1 MNIAWW
7 NTFRRRSRLIWL
19 ILFVAIAA
27 TVSTAML
34 SKREAIVHEVI
45 IEIEPLS
52 DGGELLTMEEVRK
65 LLEAKFPSK
74 DSERLSKVPLLAL
87 EEAIRSHPMVEQADV
102 YVDARNRVRVRI
114 EQPEPL
120 IRIIDQRGAGYYL
133 DAKGERIPLSRHY
146 SPRVIVA
153 TGAIPAYRD
162 SILKN
167 PEHIL
172 AQLVHLGKMIEE
184 DSFIAA
190 LVEQVDVRQGELY
203 LVPKMGKFMILLGDA
218 NDLEDKFSRLK
229 SFYHNVLPSV
239 GWAHYEQINLSFD
252 KQIVCRKA

>member
-7 NTFRRRSRLIWL
+7 TTFRRRSRLIWL
-19 ILFVAIAA
+19 ILFIAIAV

-45 IEIEPLS
+45 IEIKPLA

-65 LLEAKFPSK
+65 LLEAKFPSR
-74 DSERLSKVPLLAL
+74 DSEQLSKVPLVTL
-87 EEAIRSHPMVEQADV
+87 EEAIRAHPMVEQADV

-133 DAKGERIPLSRHY
+133 DANGDRIPLSRHY
-146 SPRVIVA
+146 SPRIIVA

-162 SILKN
+162 SIMKH

-172 AQLVHLGKMIEE
+172 AQLVQLGEKITE
-184 DSFIAA
+184 DKFMNA
-190 LVEQVDVRQGELY
+190 LIEQVDVRNGEMY
-203 LVPKMGKFMILLGDA
+203 LVPKMGKFEILLGDA
-218 NDLEDKFSRLK
+218 NDLESKFSRLK
-229 SFYHNVLPSV
+229 AFYRNVLPSA
-239 GWAHYEQINLSFD
+239 GWSQYKLVNLSFD